1 MNYVFSDEQNKI
13 FEVAATGRNIC
24 IEAGAGC
31 AKTTSVLEMAS
42 RLSGKTS
49 YIVFNKSAQEDALKR
64 IKTLGL
70 GDKIIPTTI
79 HALAY
84 RGTPLE
90 LRERMYD
97 KTVSRDVQIYRL
109 LKGTKDVH
117 VGQQGSRIRIPKDA
131 LNYLATSSFR
141 AFCLS
146 GESTPSRSCIQKLE
160 VIDDIDSSDNND
172 KLAGYVLPLVR
183 KLWED
188 CLGEGLVKLNHDTY
202 LKRWSEVA
210 PIIEANT
217 IALDEAQDSN
227 GCTTQV
233 LLYNYKMFKTQLI
246 VCGDG
251 MQQLYSFRS
260 VSDPSPHIPNA
271 VRLTLSQTYRCGP
284 TITDL
289 ANAIPRTASSS
300 MVLVGNQEVDA
311 VVNRYDEPN
320 LVDAILCRTNTAVVA
335 AAYDEVGSYVDAGNS
350 GPFPLVCM
358 TDGCK
363 NEAKELIAAYGKV
376 SEGKVVTEG
385 AYRGIRDLGGLQ
397 AKIGVLVI
405 PRTRALQV
413 HLGETRKEVRMPE
426 QDEDS
431 STSHLIEVF
440 RLVSEY
446 GVDLARRVFD
456 ARGKKDRVRILTVH
470 QAKGLEWDSVKIW
483 SDLAPKEEEP
493 GIVTDDEK
501 CSLYVAVTRAK
512 SYLDISENRYLK
524 ELDRGDE

>member
-1 MNYVFSDEQNKI
+1 MSFKFSDEQNKI

-24 IEAGAGC
+24 IEAGAGA

-42 RLSGKTS
+42 RLSGTTA
-49 YIVFNKSAQEDALKR
+49 YIVFNKAAQEDALKR
-64 IKTLGL
+64 IRAMGL
-70 GDKIIPTTI
+70 EGKIVPTTI

-84 RGTPLE
+84 RGTPIE
-90 LRERMYD
+90 LREHMYD

-117 VGQQGSRIRIPKDA
+117 VGQQGSRIRIPKDT

-146 GESTPSRSCIQKLE
+146 GDSTPSRSCIQHLDG
-160 VIDDIDSSDNND
+160 IDDLDSTDNND

-183 KLWED
+183 KLWDD

-210 PIIEANT
+210 PDIVGDCIVQ
-217 IALDEAQDSN
+217 DESQDSN
-227 GCTTQV
+227 AVNTNV
-233 LLYNYKMFKTQLI
+233 LLYNHHKHGTQL
-246 VCGDG
+246 VVVGD
-251 MQQLYSFRS
+251 QRQRLYSFRL
-260 VSDPSPHIPNA
+260 VSDPSPHIPKA

-289 ANAIPRTASSS
+289 ANAIPRAATNS

-311 VVNRYDEPN
+311 VVNRYDGPN
-320 LVDAILCRTNTAVVA
+320 LVDAILCRTNTSVVSA
-335 AAYDEVGSYVDAGNS
+335 AFDEVGSYVDAGNS

-363 NEAKELIAAYGKV
+363 SEAKELIAAYGKA

-385 AYRGIRDLGGLQ
+385 TYRGIRDLGGLQ

-413 HLGETRKEVRMPE
+413 HLGETTKEVRMSE
-426 QDEDS
+426 QDDDA
-431 STSHLIEVF
+431 STSHLVEVF
-440 RLVSEY
+440 KLVSEY
-446 GVDLARRVFD
+446 GVELARRVFD
-456 ARGKKDRVRILTVH
+456 ARGKKDRVHILTVH

-483 SDLAPKEEEP
+483 SDLAPKEETP

-501 CSLYVAVTRAK
+501 CSLYVAVTRAR
-512 SYLDISENRYLK
+512 SYLDISCNYYLQG
-524 ELDRGDE
+524 LINYN